1 MLFGLI
7 FVVPDAVTD
16 KEIIAL
22 YREGGTE
29 EAFNAIV
36 KNYGE
41 RLYYHVRTILDS
53 HEDTDDLLQEV
64 FVKVWQSLPSFRG
77 DSGLFTWIYRI
88 ATSESLNFLRRKR
101 VRAALMFK
109 SISGEDEGK
118 IGDDPYF
125 NASEAERKLMM
136 CLRKLPHKQRIV
148 FSLRYFEDLGYD
160 EISKITDTSVGSL
173 KASYHIAAEKIKSE
187 LEGNF

>member
-88 ATSESLNFLRRKR
+88 ATN
-101 VRAALMFK
+101 
-109 SISGEDEGK
+109 
-118 IGDDPYF
+118 
-125 NASEAERKLMM
+125 
-136 CLRKLPHKQRIV
+136 
-148 FSLRYFEDLGYD
+148 
-160 EISKITDTSVGSL
+160 
-173 KASYHIAAEKIKSE
+173 
-187 LEGNF
+187 